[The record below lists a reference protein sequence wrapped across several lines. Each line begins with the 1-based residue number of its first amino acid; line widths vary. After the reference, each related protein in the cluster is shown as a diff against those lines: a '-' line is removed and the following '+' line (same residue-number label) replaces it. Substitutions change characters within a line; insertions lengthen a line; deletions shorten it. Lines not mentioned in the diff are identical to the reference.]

1 MCWCFY
7 VLTELT
13 SRLCSVTAVC
23 LWLSAELYFTFD
35 TKNWTRTSLIPVC
48 LGSVNE
54 SSQAN
59 VSRRYFQLIMISSV
73 CVIRMTSC
81 TWTWTSR
88 LHVEHTG
95 AAVNS
100 MTVLVLI
107 FRFLSK
113 MIQKSSFPVLK
124 IVEHTVKCLK
134 PSWTCGSS
142 VSQLLG
148 RRMTERMNEW
158 MNTLRHSSSLCPAY
172 FTFNCG

>member
-54 SSQAN
+54 SSLAN

-73 CVIRMTSC
+73 CVIRLTSC
-81 TWTWTSR
+81 TWTRTSR

-107 FRFLSK
+107 LRFLYK
-113 MIQKSSFPVLK
+113 MIKKKSSFPVLK
-124 IVEHTVKCLK
+124 IIEHTVKCLT

-142 VSQLLG
+142 AESAA
-148 RRMTERMNEW
+148 READDRMNEW
-158 MNTLRHSSSLCPAY
+158 MNEYAATLFQFMSCILY
-172 FTFNCG
+172 L

>member
-54 SSQAN
+54 SSLAN

-81 TWTWTSR
+81 TWTRTSR

-100 MTVLVLI
+100 MTALVLI
-107 FRFLSK
+107 LRFLYK
-113 MIQKSSFPVLK
+113 MIKKVFISC
-124 IVEHTVKCLK
+124 VENN
-134 PSWTCGSS
+134 WTHREVFDTILDLRVQCW
-142 VSQLLG
+142 V
-148 RRMTERMNEW
+148 RMNEW
-158 MNTLRHSSSLCPAY
+158 MNEYAATLFQFMSCILY
-172 FTFNCG
+172 L